1 VRPVRIDPGPQSGG
15 GLGRRDVFRALAL
28 VATGWLAWAWHA
40 LARGRRR
47 ETRVTL
53 PRPAGEG
60 VSVHGEVVLVN
71 AGGKLSAFHARCP
84 HLGCTVAR
92 VDDASLACP
101 CHGSRFDAAG
111 RRLGGP
117 APSDLRPLKLSPSKR
132 EHEVDVDLPA

>member
-1 VRPVRIDPGPQSGG
+1 MRVDPGLPSGG
-15 GLGRRDVFRALAL
+15 GVGRRDLFRALAL

-60 VSVHGEVVLVN
+60 VSVHGEVVLVS

-92 VDDASLACP
+92 VDDGLLACP

-117 APSDLRPLKLSPSKR
+117 APSDLRPLPLSPSKR
-132 EHEVDVDLPA
+132 ANEVDVDLPA